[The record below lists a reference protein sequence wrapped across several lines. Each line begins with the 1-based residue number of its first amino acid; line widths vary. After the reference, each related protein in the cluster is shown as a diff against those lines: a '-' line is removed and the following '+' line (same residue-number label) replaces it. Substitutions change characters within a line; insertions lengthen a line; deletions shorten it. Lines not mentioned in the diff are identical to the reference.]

1 MQGRLRPRC
10 GRREESVWRR
20 EIYMSV
26 GLVSTCYIRQELANA
41 STGYLAHRL
50 CKFLANAG
58 LISRSATAMRLRV
71 LTVSAARMVAFR
83 APVFRALRHSHG
95 DLPSEW
101 ITSTVPTQ
109 LPGVKCPRG
118 RQTRVNAKGRWRLVQ
133 RPFFN
138 SPLGIRRSLRLERE
152 SVCEALHMNERL
164 VGNDRRAAAGGGS
177 GCLHEQC
184 WRDR

>member
-20 EIYMSV
+20 GIYSSV
-26 GLVSTCYIRQELANA
+26 GLVSACYIRQGLQKRFD
-41 STGYLAHRL
+41 GYLALRL

-83 APVFRALRHSHG
+83 ALVFRALRHSHG

-101 ITSTVPTQ
+101 ITSTVPLSCQ
-109 LPGVKCPRG
+109 ASSAHGVARHG
-118 RQTRVNAKGRWRLVQ
+118 VNAKGRWRLVQ

-152 SVCEALHMNERL
+152 SVCEALHMKERL